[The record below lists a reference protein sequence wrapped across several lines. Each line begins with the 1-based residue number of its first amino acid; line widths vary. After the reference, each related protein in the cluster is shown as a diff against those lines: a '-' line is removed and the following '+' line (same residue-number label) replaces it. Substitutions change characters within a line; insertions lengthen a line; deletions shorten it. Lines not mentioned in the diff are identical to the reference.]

1 MRIVRTKA
9 VRTSRR
15 HQTFLQGA
23 LILTAGIFLV
33 KVIGAM
39 FKIPL
44 TWIIGEDGLGYFNTA
59 YHFYS
64 PIHSLATAGFP
75 IAISRM
81 VSSCMAQ
88 KRYGDGY
95 RIHQVSI
102 PIFDGEQNTDSPNPA
117 GIQNRQVNRSTAVT
131 PDWRASLFF
140 PA

>member
-1 MRIVRTKA
+1 MNKCLYGNEELFMRIVRTKA

-81 VSSCMAQ
+81 VLYAC
-88 KRYGDGY
+88 
-95 RIHQVSI
+95 
-102 PIFDGEQNTDSPNPA
+102 PL
-117 GIQNRQVNRSTAVT
+117 
-131 PDWRASLFF
+131 ASVWVCTSKISRTLYHSFLFF
-140 PA
+140 SSV